1 MALVHYNDLYPS
13 VDIDDE
19 TYNNNLVRQIADI
32 VTVEPSAYEC
42 TDMEHI
48 VDCVNCI
55 RDVIALDRGYPI
67 QDRPDPQLEYIH
79 CSIPWS
85 HFLETEVN
93 EIGDFNLE
101 EHVMD
106 IGMFF

>member
-1 MALVHYNDLYPS
+1 M
-13 VDIDDE
+13 DIDDE

-42 TDMEHI
+42 TEMEHI

-55 RDVIALDRGYPI
+55 RDVLAKDQGYPI
-67 QDRPDPQLEYIH
+67 QNRPDLQLDYIH

-85 HFLETEVN
+85 HFLETEVS
-93 EIGDFNLE
+93 EIVSW
-101 EHVMD
+101 HQVMKH
-106 IGMFF
+106 IIEK